1 MQNKFISY
9 KKISGKKIYVQSHTT
24 KDETS
29 TKDIAQQWLS
39 VGIIKGTNA
48 SIYRQNIAFHKALN
62 VKVDS

>member
-9 KKISGKKIYVQSHTT
+9 KKNFGQKIYVQSHTT

-39 VGIIKGTNA
+39 VGIIKGTMPVFTGN
-48 SIYRQNIAFHKALN
+48 NIAFHKALN
-62 VKVDS
+62 V